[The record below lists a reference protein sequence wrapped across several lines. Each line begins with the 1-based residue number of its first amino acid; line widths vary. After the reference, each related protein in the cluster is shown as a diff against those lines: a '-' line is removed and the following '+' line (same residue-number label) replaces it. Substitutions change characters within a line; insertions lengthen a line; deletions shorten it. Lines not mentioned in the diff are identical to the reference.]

1 MRLKR
6 KIPGKIFAVRNVCL
20 LLAVV
25 LAFGAAAFTPAIDG
39 TARAVDFDKACS
51 LTVNPGS
58 GEFSEDLAS
67 AGIVIDLYPVAG
79 AAPVGGHD
87 TYTYDFTGDFASLS
101 ISDQPDQDEWK
112 ALSQK
117 AAAIALKD
125 VEPSVKGAAAWEA
138 IPDLSCGLYL
148 VIARGG
154 DREDYVVTVENEAG
168 EQSIA
173 TVAYSGEYIYTIA
186 PALVSLPGKEADE
199 NGDSMTSGSGEWI
212 YDVETDLKIQ
222 RALRYGALE
231 ITKRLASYE
240 TKDPATFV
248 FSVEAKLKDKT
259 VYSDVVSLTFTAPGE
274 KKTLIEKIPV
284 GAQVTV
290 TEVYSGAVYE
300 PTVSAEQTAVIEA
313 EQAANVTFENDYNE
327 THKGG
332 GSVVN
337 RFDYHSDTGWGWT
350 KITDEE

>member
-79 AAPVGGHD
+79 AVPVDGHD